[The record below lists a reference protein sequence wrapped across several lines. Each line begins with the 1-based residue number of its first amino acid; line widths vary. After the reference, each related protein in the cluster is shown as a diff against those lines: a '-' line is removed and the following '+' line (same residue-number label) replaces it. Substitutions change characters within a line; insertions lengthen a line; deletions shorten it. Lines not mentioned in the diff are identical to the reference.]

1 MDIIG
6 LVVVLSLLLI
16 FYAYLGY
23 PLILWCL
30 NEFKPPVAPTNVTAV
45 VTLPKSV
52 SVIITAHN
60 EARVIREKLE
70 NTLAAAGA
78 FTALGDGY
86 SAEVIV
92 ASDGSTDDTD
102 KIVAEFAVDGV
113 KLVALPKASGKEYA
127 QQAAVAAASG
137 EVIVFTDAKVTL
149 DEQAVVNISRYFS
162 DNSVG
167 AVSSIDVVDG
177 AASDGSGEGL
187 YVRYEMKLR
196 ALESRFNTL
205 VGLSGSAFA
214 VRRDVASEWRTDL
227 PSDFAQLLRAQRM
240 GLRGVHGADVVCR
253 YKPVATEEEEF
264 SRKVRTVLRG
274 LTAFFSE
281 ISVLNPLEYRAFS
294 WQIFSHKL
302 CRWLV
307 PPAFIIAFIGS
318 YLLSLGS
325 GFFFLCFL
333 GLFGLSLAALVGY
346 VHPHQRQ
353 NKGVK
358 VALYFMIANVAIL
371 RAWVRYLSGERTVR
385 WVPSEKGGS

>member
-6 LVVVLSLLLI
+6 LIVVLSLLLI

-30 NEFKPPVAPTNVTAV
+30 NEFKPSLPSANVVSEADA
-45 VTLPKSV
+45 PKSV
-52 SVIITAHN
+52 SIVITVHN

-70 NTLAAAGA
+70 NTLAAAHA
-78 FTALGDGY
+78 FEALGDDY
-86 SAEVIV
+86 SVEVIV

-102 KIVAEFAVDGV
+102 TIVSAFAERGV
-113 KLVALPKASGKEYA
+113 KLVSLPQASGKEYA
-127 QQAAVAAASG
+127 QQAAVATVSG
-137 EVIVFTDAKVTL
+137 DIIVFTDAKVTL
-149 DEQAVVNISRYFS
+149 DEQAIVNVSRYFS
-162 DNSVG
+162 DKSVG

-177 AASDGSGEGL
+177 ASSDGSGEGL

-196 ALESRFNTL
+196 SLESRFNSL

-281 ISVLNPLEYRAFS
+281 ISVLNPLEYRTFA

-358 VALYFMIANVAIL
+358 IALYFMIANMAIL

-385 WVPSEKGGS
+385 WVPSEKGRL